1 MKDWWDDYGDPSSR
15 ASIVKRHLDR
25 VGLSLNTT
33 DKLPGPAES
42 PATVDRAAE
51 TQKRLARQD
60 ERDGLTGGLQGSF
73 ERVSRR
79 RYTVGDPDG
88 RDD

>member
-1 MKDWWDDYGDPSSR
+1 MSR
-15 ASIVKRHLDR
+15 AAIVKRHLGR

-33 DKLPGPAES
+33 DKLPGPAADD
-42 PATVDRAAE
+42 PAFAARRAEEARE
-51 TQKRLARQD
+51 RLARQD

-79 RYTVGDPDG
+79 RYTVGDTDG